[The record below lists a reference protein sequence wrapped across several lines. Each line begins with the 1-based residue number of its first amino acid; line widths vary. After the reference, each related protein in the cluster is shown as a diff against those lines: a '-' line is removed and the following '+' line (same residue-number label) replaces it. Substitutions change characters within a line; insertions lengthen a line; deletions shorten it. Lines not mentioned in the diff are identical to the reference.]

1 MKNLIF
7 TLLAMFFT
15 IVSYAQLKDPD
26 SNLISR
32 KNATEEEAAL
42 CFKTELNK
50 FVKRHFIYPKKAKE
64 KGLQGKA
71 IVSFCINAQG
81 KVEIINVSATDKI
94 FEENA
99 RRLIEKLPQLI
110 PAEENG
116 IPTPIMFAYPINYL
130 LGNNF

>member
-26 SNLISR
+26 GNLISR
-32 KNATEEEAAL
+32 YPKFDKCKNATEEEAAL

-71 IVSFCINAQG
+71 I
-81 KVEIINVSATDKI
+81 
-94 FEENA
+94 EENA